1 MQIITLQQINH
12 RLRQFVRF
20 QFVQLVVNTMKLSWF
35 QPLKVL
41 RHLVITL
48 LKSDAVRSHAIF
60 FCNSHICTVF
70 YEVFTHLKINV
81 PRCYTERCR
90 LERVNRIGLII
101 VYIDAVF
108 YKKLNNIVISL
119 VKAISKRCPTVLLNC
134 MTEFI
139 D

>member
-12 RLRQFVRF
+12 RLRKFVRF
-20 QFVQLVVNTMKLSWF
+20 QFVQLVVKTMKLSWF
-35 QPLKVL
+35 QTLKVL

-60 FCNSHICTVF
+60 FCNSHIRTVF
-70 YEVFTHLKINV
+70 HEVFAHLKINV
-81 PRCYTERCR
+81 SRCYTEWCR
-90 LERVNRIGLII
+90 LKRINRISRVI
-101 VYIDAVF
+101 VYIDAIF

-119 VKAISKRCPTVLLNC
+119 VEAISKSCSAMLLNC